1 MAALE
6 LPPHRPLRPLHALA
20 SLGRMLKDPD
30 NLKHV
35 FDVLDALS
43 DHNGRQSY
51 LRIKDCEYGQRVI
64 HTPNLIAAQMA
75 DAEHLS
81 SLPAGA
87 FGRVYYEAILARGFV
102 PNDVTKAALDADSL
116 PEFARRYPHVQSV
129 YEHIIAAHDLRHIL
143 TGYETDVLGEA
154 CLLAFDNAQMPDLG
168 VRTLAFL
175 LMIKMK
181 QVLPLA
187 PVIACL
193 KEAEMLGRRAKWL
206 ASCDLGALFALPLE
220 QVRAN
225 LLIGAPK
232 IYLAFATDDRAKL
245 DAAISNRSNS
255 DTAPNK
261 AAASVTDS
269 SSVAA

>member
-1 MAALE
+1 MSLD
-6 LPPHRPLRPLHALA
+6 LPPRRPLRPVHAFA

-51 LRIKDCEYGQRVI
+51 IRLKDCPYGQRVI
-64 HTPNLIAAQMA
+64 HTPGLIASQMA
-75 DAEHLS
+75 DSANLS
-81 SLPAGA
+81 NLPSGT
-87 FGRVYYEAILARGFV
+87 FGRVYYETILARGFA
-102 PNDVTKAALDADSL
+102 PDDVTNAALDADSL
-116 PEFARRYPHVQSV
+116 PEFALRYPHVQRV

-168 VRTLAFL
+168 VKTLALL
-175 LMIKMK
+175 LMMKMK
-181 QVLPLA
+181 QVLPFA

-193 KEAEMLGRRAKWL
+193 KEAEMLGRRAEWL
-206 ASCDLGALFALPLE
+206 ASCDLGGLFGVPLD
-220 QVRAN
+220 QVRTN
-225 LLIGAPK
+225 LSIGVPK
-232 IYLAFATDDRAKL
+232 AYLAFAPEDRAKL
-245 DAAISNRSNS
+245 DAAIGNRSAS
-255 DTAPNK
+255 DFGAGS
-261 AAASVTDS
+261 AVASVNDS